1 MKNAKRLSLSLV
13 IGAMVACAIN
23 LSSTSLYLAAD
34 WSVITSSTGTT
45 PASPLMATFMTT
57 CCITPE

>member
-34 WSVITSSTGTT
+34 GADRVGANRRI
-45 PASPLMATFMTT
+45 
-57 CCITPE
+57 